1 MFDPLSRTDGAAPG
15 GVTAP
20 PPAPTVLVVDDSET
34 IRKFVTFALRS
45 RNLRVVGARDGL
57 EALETLAAE
66 PADLVI
72 TDLNM
77 PGLDGYRLI
86 KALREDPATADLPI
100 IVLSSLS
107 SDDDV
112 QRGLDL
118 GANAYL
124 VKPFDPIRIQ
134 YEISKFIA

>member
-1 MFDPLSRTDGAAPG
+1 MFDHLTSAAVPGDVAAP
-15 GVTAP
+15 P
-20 PPAPTVLVVDDSET
+20 RAPTVLVVDDSET
-34 IRKFVTFALRS
+34 IRKFITFALRA

-57 EALETLAAE
+57 EALELLATE

-86 KALREDPATADLPI
+86 KALREDPATATLPI

-107 SDDDV
+107 SGDDV

-134 YEISKFIA
+134 YEISKHLA